1 MTRFIKGLLSVVLF
15 AVGAAS
21 CEREEMHQTEQTGYL
36 YIDLQKDFTVDPVF
50 KSQSAEDMVFSIAIY
65 DWNDEIV
72 ATYDDHRQLAAEPLE
87 LRAGPYRVTAE
98 YGAKPLAACQQAV
111 FHRFKELF
119 LGLVRETVIPVS
131 KIAFNVLPIFTGALL
146 KHLAHR
152 QSPPS

>member
-1 MTRFIKGLLSVVLF
+1 MTRFIKGLLAVVLF

-72 ATYDDHRQLAAEPLE
+72 ATYDDHRQLARTPC
-87 LRAGPYRVTAE
+87 RA
-98 YGAKPLAACQQAV
+98 
-111 FHRFKELF
+111 
-119 LGLVRETVIPVS
+119 I
-131 KIAFNVLPIFTGALL
+131 
-146 KHLAHR
+146 
-152 QSPPS
+152 